1 MEQYLF
7 LYLAFMLLVGLL
19 STRLMKRIRMPNVTG
34 YIITGILIGPF
45 VFGLL
50 FNGFDFLGA
59 NNPDTAPIFYYV
71 KRISWVSTVALGFI
85 AFSIGSSF
93 KISTLK
99 QVGKRVIVITVM
111 EALGGSLFVLVT
123 LIGVHFIFPDLLS
136 LPLALT
142 LGAIAAATAP
152 AATLMVIKQYHANG
166 PVVRTLLP
174 VVALDDAAALILFA
188 ILFQIAKTIALGGG
202 IDLYVMLAK
211 PLLEILISLGVGAV
225 LGFIASLACRF
236 FMSRTNRLIWAV
248 VVIFGAI
255 GIYYL
260 FRQPFMGGFELS
272 SLLTCMMAGAI
283 FANFGHDS
291 GKTFE
296 FMDRFTAP
304 IYMAFF
310 ILSGASLD
318 LTVFASKS
326 GLYVVLIALI
336 YVVFRVGGK
345 YLGAFTGA
353 KITHAEPMVQKY
365 LGFTLVPQAGVAIGL
380 ATTAGNLFGEH
391 PDTAQAGVMVVAIIL
406 TSTLLYELTGPIITK
421 TALLKAGEI
430 PMEEKPAAN

>member
-1 MEQYLF
+1 
-7 LYLAFMLLVGLL
+7 
-19 STRLMKRIRMPNVTG
+19 
-34 YIITGILIGPF
+34 
-45 VFGLL
+45 
-50 FNGFDFLGA
+50 
-59 NNPDTAPIFYYV
+59 
-71 KRISWVSTVALGFI
+71 
-85 AFSIGSSF
+85 
-93 KISTLK
+93 
-99 QVGKRVIVITVM
+99 
-111 EALGGSLFVLVT
+111 
-123 LIGVHFIFPDLLS
+123 
-136 LPLALT
+136 
-142 LGAIAAATAP
+142 
-152 AATLMVIKQYHANG
+152 
-166 PVVRTLLP
+166 
-174 VVALDDAAALILFA
+174 
-188 ILFQIAKTIALGGG
+188 
-202 IDLYVMLAK
+202 AK

-225 LGFIASLACRF
+225 LGFLASLACRF

-255 GIYYL
+255 GLYYL

-353 KITHAEPMVQKY
+353 RITHAEPVVQKY
-365 LGFTLVPQAGVAIGL
+365 LGFALVPQAGVAIGL

-430 PMEEKPAAN
+430 PMEEKPAAQ